1 MKGQLIFG
9 ILLLGVNFGFSLPN
23 EYQRIINGTLDRKF
37 PYQVFYDV
45 LDLSNLEQPI
55 EWTPQCGGT
64 LISKRIILTAA
75 HCFNSRNIYAI
86 KIYFGAVDKS
96 NDSEIGQQQ
105 LVVKRANVVVH
116 EEYKLQEIDPNSE
129 FDDVNQY
136 NDIALIKLPVDIAFD
151 EYIKPAKLP
160 QADIVYSSEAFASGW
175 GAIETNG
182 TKIYDS
188 KLRYSNLTILSH
200 PECEKRLKRHFLV
213 SSRICVAPSQM
224 SLCNRDS
231 GGPLA
236 VDHDEEIV
244 LLGIT
249 SYGSCDDESPVVFT
263 RVASYLNWIHEN
275 AGAHNLEV

>member
-9 ILLLGVNFGFSLPN
+9 ILLLGAHFGLSFPN
-23 EYQRIINGTLDRKF
+23 EYQRIINGKLADAKEF

-45 LDLSNLEQPI
+45 LDLSNLQMPI
-55 EWTPQCGGT
+55 KWKPKCGGT

-75 HCFNSRNIYAI
+75 HCFDNPNIYAI
-86 KIYFGAVDKS
+86 KIYFGAVNRS
-96 NDSEIGQQQ
+96 NNSEIGQQQ

-116 EEYKLQEIDPNSE
+116 EDYDASFL
-129 FDDVNQY
+129 
-136 NDIALIKLPVDIAFD
+136 NDIAIIKFPVDIAFD

-160 QADIVYSSEAFASGW
+160 QADIVYSNEAFASGW

-182 TKIYDS
+182 TEIYDP
-188 KLRYSNLTILSH
+188 KLRHSNLTILSH
-200 PECEKRLKRHFLV
+200 AECKKRLKRHFLV
-213 SSRICVAPSQM
+213 SSKICVAPSENPTCM
-224 SLCNRDS
+224 GDS

-236 VDHDEEIV
+236 VKHDKDIV

-249 SYGSCDDESPVVFT
+249 SYGITRNCTNEFPEVFT